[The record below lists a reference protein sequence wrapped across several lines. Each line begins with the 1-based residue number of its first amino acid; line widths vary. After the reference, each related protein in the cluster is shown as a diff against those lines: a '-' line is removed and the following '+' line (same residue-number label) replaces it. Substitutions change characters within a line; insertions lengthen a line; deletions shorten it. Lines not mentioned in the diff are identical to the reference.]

1 MDRIRC
7 WLLALT
13 IAASQAHAQDADSL
27 LANSSSFSS
36 SDSLSIFSLID
47 SLLNLEDVSG
57 SQLAL
62 RMGYNSNVLSAGR
75 TLGIQNF
82 GLAPGISYYHR
93 SGLYA
98 DLSGYWSKD
107 FEPAYYLTVASLGY
121 MRDFSKHFSVMAG
134 YDRYFYSIATSENS
148 YIPYKNTLSVSPI
161 LELKPL
167 SLTANYSF
175 YFGDQRA
182 HRIMP
187 ALTLTLQKRKF
198 WNIDRIAFMP
208 SVLALMGDE
217 VITKIEF
224 VPPKTLREALDNM
237 KNYQNPGRRV
247 EVRTHVFGMMNY
259 AFSTPV
265 SVTHKQWMLTFTWT
279 YNIPKALPG
288 ETLTLSES
296 TYLSGSLTYIIDL
309 RRHKNPL

>member
-1 MDRIRC
+1 M
-7 WLLALT
+7 
-13 IAASQAHAQDADSL
+13 AASQAYAQDADSL
-27 LANSSSFSS
+27 LTNGSPFSAA
-36 SDSLSIFSLID
+36 DSLSIFSLID
-47 SLLNLEDVSG
+47 SLLRLEDASG

-62 RMGYNSNVLSAGR
+62 RMAYNSNVLSAGR
-75 TLGIQNF
+75 TLGIENF

-134 YDRYFYSIATSENS
+134 YDRYFYSLATTENT

-161 LELKPL
+161 VELKPL

-187 ALTLTLQKRKF
+187 CLTLTLQKRRL

-208 SVLALMGDE
+208 SVFALMGDE
-217 VITKIEF
+217 VITKMEF
-224 VPPKTLREALDNM
+224 VPPKTLREAADNI
-237 KNYQNPGRRV
+237 KKYGTRFSSV
-247 EVRTHVFGMMNY
+247 EVRNHVFGIMNY
-259 AFSTPV
+259 AFSTPL
-265 SVTHKQWMLTFTWT
+265 SISHKQWMLTFTWS
-279 YNIPKALPG
+279 YSIPKALPG